1 MTLLGGYSYDGV
13 SAGIWV
19 LHRGPKSGGSKLVKV
34 KEFFWMLAATD
45 NFLYLKVS
53 LKLMLWSHMPVCYYK
68 FDITHE
74 SVFSSPSLLNEY
86 LRYDK
91 LWGPSQ
97 RVVTLFCW
105 GDFSCLSTF
114 LFLFIVADWIGCEE
128 VSDPGSEKEYFSS
141 LHIKYFH
148 CFFLFLSSR
157 ADTGGRGGQRSFI
170 LWPRALRARHH
181 LPLQIQKH
189 SYRNTQ

>member
-1 MTLLGGYSYDGV
+1 
-13 SAGIWV
+13 
-19 LHRGPKSGGSKLVKV
+19 
-34 KEFFWMLAATD
+34 MLAATD

-97 RVVTLFCW
+97 RVVTLLQME
-105 GDFSCLSTF
+105 DSKKRIQVLSK
-114 LFLFIVADWIGCEE
+114 IKKIEE
-128 VSDPGSEKEYFSS
+128 MPEKYIKVI
-141 LHIKYFH
+141 HI
-148 CFFLFLSSR
+148 
-157 ADTGGRGGQRSFI
+157 I
-170 LWPRALRARHH
+170 
-181 LPLQIQKH
+181 
-189 SYRNTQ
+189 

>member
-1 MTLLGGYSYDGV
+1 
-13 SAGIWV
+13 
-19 LHRGPKSGGSKLVKV
+19 
-34 KEFFWMLAATD
+34 MLAATD

-97 RVVTLFCW
+97 RVVTLFRY
-105 GDFSCLSTF
+105 GHNINF
-114 LFLFIVADWIGCEE
+114 LHFRPSA
-128 VSDPGSEKEYFSS
+128 S
-141 LHIKYFH
+141 
-148 CFFLFLSSR
+148 
-157 ADTGGRGGQRSFI
+157 RGGALAYTGPSARS
-170 LWPRALRARHH
+170 LVSMLAPAPLVALLDVLGLVSADSSC
-181 LPLQIQKH
+181 PGGNQIA
-189 SYRNTQ
+189 S

>member
-1 MTLLGGYSYDGV
+1 
-13 SAGIWV
+13 
-19 LHRGPKSGGSKLVKV
+19 
-34 KEFFWMLAATD
+34 MLAATD

-97 RVVTLFCW
+97 RVVTLF
-105 GDFSCLSTF
+105 F
-114 LFLFIVADWIGCEE
+114 LFLLSG
-128 VSDPGSEKEYFSS
+128 VSM
-141 LHIKYFH
+141 
-148 CFFLFLSSR
+148 R
-157 ADTGGRGGQRSFI
+157 AIASSFI
-170 LWPRALRARHH
+170 FQILANLVLWMC
-181 LPLQIQKH
+181 K
-189 SYRNTQ
+189 

>member
-1 MTLLGGYSYDGV
+1 
-13 SAGIWV
+13 
-19 LHRGPKSGGSKLVKV
+19 
-34 KEFFWMLAATD
+34 MLAATD

-97 RVVTLFCW
+97 RVVTLFCF
-105 GDFSCLSTF
+105 GSIDEMRSTF
-114 LFLFIVADWIGCEE
+114 PFPTSV
-128 VSDPGSEKEYFSS
+128 
-141 LHIKYFH
+141 HI
-148 CFFLFLSSR
+148 L
-157 ADTGGRGGQRSFI
+157 T
-170 LWPRALRARHH
+170 
-181 LPLQIQKH
+181 
-189 SYRNTQ
+189 